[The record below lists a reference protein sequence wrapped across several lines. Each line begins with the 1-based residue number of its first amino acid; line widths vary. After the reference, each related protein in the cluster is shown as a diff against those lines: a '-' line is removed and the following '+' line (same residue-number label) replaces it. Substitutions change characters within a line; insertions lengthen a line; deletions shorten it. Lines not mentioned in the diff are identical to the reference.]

1 MERPIMTRDQIGY
14 YTKNHRIRIVR
25 RGYRG
30 QTALIDFHT
39 LPEAY
44 QKKVTA
50 KYGDPIAKATRSNLR
65 DCITR
70 DMRAEAFYQ
79 DYTPD
84 GHTHLRPEVQEA
96 YVMNA
101 SALNGLIDL
110 MSRRVAFINAR
121 GGNSRR
127 VWKELADELA
137 LIQDSIGCKLPKNST
152 ALKRVLD
159 KYKAEGYAG
168 LICGGLRWADLQ
180 EAWQRQR
187 SQEQV
192 DGAGRSYRRVVGRRA
207 QPERRDSRAPVQHGR
222 LEDGLAYDHR
232 RDDAQ
237 LPTGT
242 S

>member
-137 LIQDSIGCKLPKNST
+137 LIQG
-152 ALKRVLD
+152 
-159 KYKAEGYAG
+159 
-168 LICGGLRWADLQ
+168 GGLRWADLQ